1 MNSSA
6 IRTRIPTSIDKHRII
21 DLTDSIPDITANLI
35 DDSQHYQLPS
45 ELFEDAVFQA
55 LNDLIDDFA
64 NDPDKYLKPH
74 HQTLI
79 DRTAERYLND
89 DLNLPSSSPLDEA
102 DLPHAEYEIGNVVK
116 VIDSQEKHA
125 EWAVFEVVER
135 RYNPRC
141 FRSTEAYLSETEWY
155 YQLSSHESGD
165 KLIWVRENDIC
176 DFDALRASQ
185 NQRFWEQ
192 QCCSAQNVCTQEIF

>member
-1 MNSSA
+1 MNPSA
-6 IRTRIPTSIDKHRII
+6 IKTHISTSIDKHRII

-79 DRTAERYLND
+79 DRTAEQYLND
-89 DLNLPSSSPLDEA
+89 D
-102 DLPHAEYEIGNVVK
+102 
-116 VIDSQEKHA
+116 
-125 EWAVFEVVER
+125 
-135 RYNPRC
+135 
-141 FRSTEAYLSETEWY
+141 
-155 YQLSSHESGD
+155 
-165 KLIWVRENDIC
+165 
-176 DFDALRASQ
+176 
-185 NQRFWEQ
+185 
-192 QCCSAQNVCTQEIF
+192 